1 MNTQKKMIKS
11 SFLSKK
17 RQQRPHRFQLRHHS
31 VIVFHLF
38 SLWAVVEMLICL
50 IVLLCHQNEYA
61 ENFLNG
67 LCTKSD
73 CGQFITKAL
82 FSRLVIAIFA
92 FLGNVTVSVPMN
104 LFILNIDWLAYVTH
118 LLFIDYFF
126 SNFFFNE
133 FQFFFFWIRVSIFWC
148 CHGSYAMLLEYF
160 RCFQSQCHRFM
171 SVSSR
176 SKFYF

>member
-73 CGQFITKAL
+73 CGHFITKAL
-82 FSRLVIAIFA
+82 CSRLVIAIFA

-104 LFILNIDWLAYVTH
+104 LFILNIDWLAYVAH

-133 FQFFFFWIRVSIFWC
+133 FQFVFFVELGFPFFDV
-148 CHGSYAMLLEYF
+148 AMVPM
-160 RCFQSQCHRFM
+160 QCSWNISAASNH
-171 SVSSR
+171 SVIVLWV
-176 SKFYF
+176 